1 MIRRI
6 QIALCL
12 LLCAIA
18 SQAWASRSHCGEF
31 SELDM
36 RLEQNATD
44 GDSEIVLFAKG
55 QDEGLK
61 NLVVLAPNRRR
72 VVANL
77 FGDGSGVGWREF
89 VLESAEPPDL
99 TAVLRSFPQGAYFFY
114 GVTVSGECLI
124 GTSTLS
130 HTLAP
135 ATTLSTPAE
144 DEIVPAD
151 RLVLGWT
158 PVPQA
163 VRYIV
168 ELNNED
174 TGAEYLLDVL
184 PPTTR
189 LAVPAQFLVAGSE
202 YQFVV
207 GVETANGNRTF
218 VETTFFVM
226 P

>member
-1 MIRRI
+1 MIRHLE
-6 QIALCL
+6 IALCL
-12 LLCAIA
+12 LLSVAA
-18 SQAWASRSHCGEF
+18 SPAWASRPHCGEF

-36 RLEQNATD
+36 RLEQNASD

-72 VVANL
+72 VVANVL
-77 FGDGSGVGWREF
+77 GDGSGVGWREF

-99 TAVLRSFPQGAYFFY
+99 TAVLRSFPQGSYFFY
-114 GVTVSGECLI
+114 GISVSGDCLI

-130 HTLAP
+130 HAPAP
-135 ATTLSTPAE
+135 ATMLLTPAE
-144 DEIVPAD
+144 DDIVPAD
-151 RLVLGWT
+151 QLVLRWA
-158 PVPQA
+158 PISQA

-184 PPTTR
+184 PPTTS
-189 LAVPAQFLVAGSE
+189 LAIPPQFLVAGSE

-207 GVETANGNRTF
+207 GVETADGNRTF
-218 VETTFFVM
+218 VETTFFIA